1 MLASCKRAT
10 WISRDLSLSQI
21 QSCGLIA
28 EEPQVEGDSEAQL
41 LERRHVRFNLANAAV
56 IGATLICWSGAALTD
71 PLSGTGQT
79 VFGDAPIGHLQPR
92 SPEFL
97 SNSAAEQA
105 EQKRESDFDAKE
117 KKQEMEFDRKLNIC
131 RCGEEKPPKR

>member
-1 MLASCKRAT
+1 M
-10 WISRDLSLSQI
+10 
-21 QSCGLIA
+21 
-28 EEPQVEGDSEAQL
+28 
-41 LERRHVRFNLANAAV
+41 RFNPVNAAV
-56 IGATLICWSGAALTD
+56 IGATLICWSGAALAD

-79 VFGDAPIGHLQPR
+79 AFRDAPIGHLQPR

-117 KKQEMEFDRKLNIC
+117 MKQEVEFDRKLNIC
-131 RCGEEKPPKR
+131 RCGEERPPER